1 MVWEFTLCEN
11 NNAGNNASDIWIENN
26 FISKI
31 FTSGSFL
38 KALIDCN
45 FSALDI
51 TEIHSITS
59 YWTADMDSTWTKYM
73 SGIFGRPWSDF
84 WVKIEISL
92 LESLFWKQAHE
103 DFGLGSDT
111 RLDHGQGAPDI
122 WPSDV
127 QP

>member
-1 MVWEFTLCEN
+1 MSQPIKLKLDGQPAQKMNTDGLVERPPTMVWEFTLCEN

-59 YWTADMDSTWTKYM
+59 Y
-73 SGIFGRPWSDF
+73 
-84 WVKIEISL
+84 
-92 LESLFWKQAHE
+92 
-103 DFGLGSDT
+103 
-111 RLDHGQGAPDI
+111 
-122 WPSDV
+122 
-127 QP
+127 